1 MGNFERDSYYFSSYI
16 YGENGE
22 KREEALKNAREN
34 GVTENWDKWRCA
46 ILVETERSFFDTV
59 RDTLPDEIRK
69 GTRRR
74 FDYYNLNSWQS
85 VLLFSDE
92 HCDYQLVAKQ
102 LYVFLK
108 RRYTDTLH
116 LAVSSRLKGCGSI
129 PEVLKALER
138 QMEEKYYH
146 PELHVFTE
154 EEDDY
159 GTINEEVQDSRLL
172 EQISADISRKNVEK
186 LCRHVECLVNK
197 YQNDGRY
204 SGMYVKFVFSSVI
217 QELFWETEFAK
228 NQNLKEEMDRLYSCN
243 SLSGILEATKE
254 CVEKYCDF
262 INETMEET
270 RQKVNAA
277 KEYIAKNCSL
287 PLDMKLIAGL
297 VGMSQGYL
305 GYVFQKETGMS
316 IQRYIRVCRMELAEK
331 LLGQQKLTVEQ
342 VSESTGFFNVNYF
355 CKSYYDFYGKLP
367 GEGKK
372 EF

>member
-1 MGNFERDSYYFSSYI
+1 MGDFKRDSYYFSSYI
-16 YGENGE
+16 YGETEE
-22 KREEALKNAREN
+22 KRKEALKDAR
-34 GVTENWDKWRCA
+34 TEGIAETWDKWRCA

-59 RDTLPDEIRK
+59 RDTLPDEICK
-69 GTRRR
+69 GTRRK
-74 FDYYNLNSWQS
+74 FDYFNLNSWQS
-85 VLLFSDE
+85 MLLFSDE

-116 LAVSSRLKGCGSI
+116 LAVSSRFEGCASL

-146 PELHVFTE
+146 PDIHVFADD
-154 EEDDY
+154 EDDY

-172 EQISADISRKNVEK
+172 EQISGDISRKNVEK
-186 LCRHVECLVNK
+186 LCRHVESLVNK

-217 QELFWETEFAK
+217 QELFWEQEFAR
-228 NQNLKEEMDRLYSCN
+228 NQNLKEEIDKLYSCN
-243 SLSGILEATKE
+243 SLSGILEVTKE

-270 RQKVNAA
+270 RQKIKAA
-277 KEYIAKNCSL
+277 KDCIYKNCSQ
-287 PLDMKLIAGL
+287 PLDMQMIAGH
-297 VGMSQGYL
+297 VGMSRGYL
-305 GYVFQKETGMS
+305 GYIFQKETGMS
-316 IQRYIRVCRMELAEK
+316 IQRYIRVCRMKLAEK
-331 LLGQQKLTVEQ
+331 LLGQPEVTVEQ

-367 GEGKK
+367 REGEK